1 MLKKYLKKPDKYC
14 NHTLNFCSKIKT
26 VNLNKYHYQIK
37 LIIITVLSSLFFW
50 FIFYLNIPGKLG
62 FNNVSLETVFYNY
75 DGPYYMVIS
84 KCGYNKNCIGPN
96 FSLPQPL
103 EYYPA
108 HLPGYPILINFISNF
123 TSTPKAMLL
132 VTLFGSIFLTLIL
145 YEFLKL
151 LIGEKKSFW
160 LSLVFLFFPA
170 RFFVL
175 RQIGA
180 PETWFLA
187 TIIASIFCFKK
198 EKYLPAAIFAAIA
211 QSLKTPGILLF
222 AAYGIIAI
230 YDLVKTK
237 NFLTVVKKYFW
248 FILVPVTIA
257 AIFNLYRIQTGD
269 FWAYFH
275 SGDNFH
281 LNTLPY
287 LVFISTKSWINTIWL
302 EDIIYIYLFAI
313 YGVYRLFK
321 KYKFDIVTV
330 FPAVFTLATLFVAH
344 RDISRYISP
353 VYPFL
358 LLAFAKK
365 LNKKY
370 FKIIFIII
378 LPAIILYGINFVTGN
393 VAPIADWAPYL

>member
-1 MLKKYLKKPDKYC
+1 MKTTKFKPQFKLAILTILSSIFFWLIFYFNIPDK
-14 NHTLNFCSKIKT
+14 I
-26 VNLNKYHYQIK
+26 
-37 LIIITVLSSLFFW
+37 
-50 FIFYLNIPGKLG
+50 G
-62 FNNVSLETVFYNY
+62 FNNVSLETIYFNY
-75 DGPYYMVIS
+75 DGPNYMAIS
-84 KCGYNKNCIGPN
+84 KCGYVKDCIGSN

-108 HLPGYPILINFISNF
+108 HLPGYPLMITFFSKFI
-123 TSTPKAMLL
+123 STPKAMLL
-132 VTLFGSIFLTLIL
+132 VTLIGSIFLSLIL

-151 LIGEKKSFW
+151 FIKEKNAFW
-160 LSLVFLFFPA
+160 LSILFLFFPA

-198 EKYLPAAIFAAIA
+198 NKYFIAAIFAAIA
-211 QSLKTPGILLF
+211 QALKSPGILLF
-222 AAYGIIAI
+222 GSYGIIAI
-230 YDLVKTK
+230 YEIIKTK
-237 NFLTVVKKYFW
+237 KVVPILKKYFW
-248 FILVPVTIA
+248 FILTPITILI
-257 AIFNLYRIQTGD
+257 IFNFYRIQTGD

-281 LNTLPY
+281 LNKLPY

-302 EDIIYIYLFAI
+302 EDIIYIYLIAV

-321 KYKFDIVTV
+321 KYKFDIVSI
-330 FPAVFTLATLFVAH
+330 FPVIFTLATLFVAH

-358 LLAFAKK
+358 LLAFWKF
-365 LNKKY
+365 LNKKSL
-370 FKIIFIII
+370 KIIFLII
-378 LPAIILYGINFVTGN
+378 LPAILIYAINFIAGN
-393 VAPIADWAPYL
+393 VAPITNWGAYL